1 LTMRARPVYTINMKN
16 ITLSVN
22 EEDLKKARSIARQ
35 RNTTLNTMFREWVK
49 DITQT
54 KDYNAELRLRSLWRD
69 TDYLVVGKKLTR
81 EDLHRR

>member
-1 LTMRARPVYTINMKN
+1 MCTQPVYTITMKN

-35 RNTTLNTMFREWVK
+35 RNTSLNTMFREWVK

-54 KDYNAELRLRSLWRD
+54 KDNNAESRLRSLWKD
-69 TDYLVVGKKLTR
+69 TNYLVVGKKLTR
-81 EDLHRR
+81 EDMHRR